1 MSKQFCLEDSTI
13 QDTVIL
19 AEALADGLP
28 LKGVGEILRVGAAGL
43 FWWPY
48 TGDRVGA
55 HLYTGMNLHR
65 YLLQLDAE
73 SFCDKRSTLLLWHPR
88 AEMCSI
94 YRSHEASARRCQLP
108 WSTSPSEV
116 GTVTMGRYLDLDKDT
131 FAR

>member
-1 MSKQFCLEDSTI
+1 M
-13 QDTVIL
+13 
-19 AEALADGLP
+19 
-28 LKGVGEILRVGAAGL
+28 RVGAAGL

-55 HLYTGMNLHR
+55 HLYRGMNLHR
-65 YLLQLDAE
+65 HLLPLDAE

-94 YRSHEASARRCQLP
+94 YWNHEASAWRCQLP
-108 WSTSPSEV
+108 WSTPLPEV
-116 GTVTMGRYLDLDKDT
+116 VTVTMGRCLDLDKDI